1 MKGHA
6 TYQIAFGK
14 KVKELREAAGLSTRE
29 FADHCDIALA
39 QVWRIES
46 GRGNPTLATLFVMAQ
61 TLKVSVAHLTSDI

>member
-46 GRGNPTLATLFVMAQ
+46 GRGNPTLETLRVMAQ
-61 TLKVSVAHLTSDI
+61 TLNTTVSRLTEGV